1 MPGRLLGTVAAL
13 ALLPA
18 CSATTET
25 SSTAAPPAAAGD
37 FSTRCVALARQMQGR
52 WPDSAT
58 RMEAV
63 NYRPAG
69 TPAPAGPPGLPAPK
83 VTLPPHCEV
92 IASTHHRTGIDG
104 QRYAIRFHVRL
115 PEQWNGRLFFEGGG
129 GLDGNLGS
137 AFGMVG
143 FTTPPAL
150 SQGYAVV
157 SQDSGHDAVAN
168 RDPAHGGDAA
178 FGFDP
183 QARADY
189 GGASIRPVTLAAKAL
204 ADRLYGAAPRFS
216 YFVGCSKGGQEGMM
230 AAQRYP
236 ALFDGIVSGSPGFS
250 LPRAALA
257 EAWDTQQF
265 AAVVRAKGEELTP
278 ANLARSFSD
287 ADLGLVRNAVLA
299 ACDADDGLRDGIIG
313 AFRQCTSEKVLP
325 ELQRVTCTGS
335 KQAGC
340 LIPAQV
346 VALKRIHEGPHT
358 SNGQALYAEF
368 PWDAGW
374 SGRDWRGWKIGAADG
389 SMPSLN
395 AAMGSVALAAV
406 FTTPPAAPKDPLAY
420 VLGFDF
426 DRDAPG
432 IYATGGPFTR
442 SAWQDVGAR
451 SPNLAAF
458 RARGGRMIV
467 THGLSDPVFA
477 ATDTLGWWDEV
488 NAAQRGQ
495 AGRFVRV
502 FPVPG
507 MNHCSGGPAT
517 DQFDAFSA
525 LVAWVEHHQAPDRL
539 LATAG
544 PGSPWPGRAR
554 PLCPYPLIAHP
565 KSPDANPESAESF
578 ECVRS

>member
-1 MPGRLLGTVAAL
+1 MPMPRVQ
-13 ALLPA
+13 LP
-18 CSATTET
+18 S
-25 SSTAAPPAAAGD
+25 
-37 FSTRCVALARQMQGR
+37 
-52 WPDSAT
+52 
-58 RMEAV
+58 
-63 NYRPAG
+63 
-69 TPAPAGPPGLPAPK
+69 
-83 VTLPPHCEV
+83 HCDIV
-92 IASTHHRTGIDG
+92 GSLHHRTGANG
-104 QRYAIRFHVRL
+104 QAYTIRFHLRL

-129 GLDGNLGS
+129 GLNGNLGS
-137 AFGMVG
+137 ALGMIG
-143 FTTPPAL
+143 FTQPPAIA
-150 SQGYAVV
+150 QGYAVL
-157 SQDSGHDAVAN
+157 SQDSGHDGVAN
-168 RDPAHGGDAA
+168 NDPAHGGQAA

-189 GGASIRPVTLAAKAL
+189 GGASLEPVTLAAKAL
-204 ADRLYGAAPRFS
+204 AKRIYGAAPRYS

-265 AAVVRAKGEELTP
+265 AAVVRAKGEEVSP
-278 ANLARSFSD
+278 ASLARSFSD
-287 ADLGLVRNAVLA
+287 ADLGLVRNAVLT
-299 ACDADDGLRDGIIG
+299 ACDADDGLRDGIVG
-313 AFRQCTSEKVLP
+313 AFRQCTSSKVMPQLK
-325 ELQRVTCTGS
+325 RVTCKGA
-335 KQAGC
+335 KQPGC

-346 VALKRIHEGPHT
+346 DALRRIHEGPRN
-358 SNGQALYAEF
+358 SKGEPLYAQF

-389 SMPSLN
+389 SMPSIN
-395 AAMGSVALAAV
+395 VAMGSAALATV
-406 FTTPPAAPKDPLAY
+406 FTTPPTAPKDPLAY

-426 DRDAPG
+426 NRDAPK
-432 IYATGGPFTR
+432 IYATGGPFMR

-467 THGLSDPVFA
+467 THGMSDPVFA
-477 ATDTLGWWDEV
+477 ASDTLAWWDEV
-488 NAAQRGQ
+488 NAAQLRQ
-495 AGRFVRV
+495 AGQFVRV

-525 LVAWVEHHQAPDRL
+525 LVAWVEHHQAPDQL

-544 PGSPWPGRAR
+544 PGSPWPGRTR
-554 PLCPYPLIAHP
+554 PLCPYPTIARP
-565 KSPDANPESAESF
+565 KPGAADIERAGSF
-578 ECVRS
+578 SCTPS